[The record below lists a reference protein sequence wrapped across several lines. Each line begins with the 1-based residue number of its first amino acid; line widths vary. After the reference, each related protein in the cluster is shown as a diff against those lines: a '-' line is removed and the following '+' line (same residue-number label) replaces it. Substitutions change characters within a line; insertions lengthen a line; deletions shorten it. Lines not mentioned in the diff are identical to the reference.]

1 MTKNLMSIDT
11 ALLETRALIYK
22 LVSVGFLYPDDVWQ
36 KRMLGLIEEF
46 DKIGEPSLISDF
58 ESNIAKIRRFLI
70 TPHPTHPSDGYPAL
84 PQGEREGVRESSRGD
99 NLTELQEEHFRLF
112 GPDPVCYLDIAHW
125 AQGDVFMQSRKMA
138 EMAGFYRAFGLDMNE
153 GLKIDNL
160 SVAFE
165 FLSYLCLKI
174 LHAENMGADNHIETT
189 EKAMNSFRD
198 EFVLPGLDRFV
209 KSVRDNSKTGFYKV
223 IGGLAKKEIR

>member
-1 MTKNLMSIDT
+1 MTKNLMSTDT
-11 ALLETRALIYK
+11 ALLEIRSLVYK

-36 KRMLGLIEEF
+36 KRILGLIEEL
-46 DKIGEPSLISDF
+46 DNLIEYSKATEFFKTVKDD
-58 ESNIAKIRRFLI
+58 IAKIRSFLMYRNFNNFVVA
-70 TPHPTHPSDGYPAL
+70 DLGRL
-84 PQGEREGVRESSRGD
+84 

-112 GPDPVCYLDIAHW
+112 GPDPVCHLDIAHW

-153 GLKIDNL
+153 GLRVDNL

-174 LHAENMGADNHIETT
+174 LHAENMDADNHIETT

-198 EFVLPGLDRFV
+198 GFVLPGLDKFV
-209 KSVRDNSKTGFYKV
+209 QSVRDNSKTGFYEV

>member
-11 ALLETRALIYK
+11 ALLEIRALIYK

-36 KRMLGLIEEF
+36 KRMLGLIEEL

-58 ESNIAKIRRFLI
+58 ESNIAKIRRFL
-70 TPHPTHPSDGYPAL
+70 SPAS
-84 PQGEREGVRESSRGD
+84 GHS

-153 GLKIDNL
+153 GLRVDNL

-209 KSVRDNSKTGFYKV
+209 KSVRDNSKTGFYEV
-223 IGGLAKKEIR
+223 IGGLAKKEIRI

>member
-11 ALLETRALIYK
+11 ALLEIRALIYK
-22 LVSVGFLYPDDVWQ
+22 LVSVGFLYPDDAWQ
-36 KRMLGLIEEF
+36 KRMLGLIEEL
-46 DKIGEPSLISDF
+46 DKIGDSSEATEFFKTIKDDF
-58 ESNIAKIRRFLI
+58 AKIHGFFL
-70 TPHPTHPSDGYPAL
+70 
-84 PQGEREGVRESSRGD
+84 SSS
-99 NLTELQEEHFRLF
+99 NVLEELQEEHFRLF
-112 GPDPVCYLDIAHW
+112 GPDPVCHLDIAHW

-153 GLKIDNL
+153 GLRVDNL

-174 LHAENMGADNHIETT
+174 LHAENVGADNHLETT

-209 KSVRDNSKTGFYKV
+209 QSIKTNSRTGFYEV
-223 IGGLAKKEIR
+223 IGILAKKEIR

>member
-1 MTKNLMSIDT
+1 MKF
-11 ALLETRALIYK
+11 AP
-22 LVSVGFLYPDDVWQ
+22 YPDDVWQ
-36 KRMLGLIEEF
+36 KRILGLIEEL
-46 DKIGEPSLISDF
+46 DNLIEYSKATEFFKTVKDD
-58 ESNIAKIRRFLI
+58 IAKIRSFLMYRNFNNFVVA
-70 TPHPTHPSDGYPAL
+70 DLGRL
-84 PQGEREGVRESSRGD
+84 

-112 GPDPVCYLDIAHW
+112 GPDPVCHLDIAHW

-153 GLKIDNL
+153 GLKVDNL

-198 EFVLPGLDRFV
+198 EFVLPGLDKFV
-209 KSVRDNSKTGFYKV
+209 QSVRDNSKTGFYEV